1 MTERLRRGAGAVI
14 WLVVIV
20 AIALGAAGIVTGMDH
35 PPTAAAPSG
44 APAIVSQFSGDA
56 EVIDHLDGVEADLR
70 VLTDKVD
77 ALGQQARAALSALN
91 GTDTAASET
100 AIAAGDALVAEVVAR
115 TATLRSEL
123 ATVPYI
129 GTPTAGLSVSAP
141 VLARHAALADAL
153 DATDGLDADWAR
165 LSVGSVAATKMS
177 GYLAEHDRLIVE
189 AAKQGRLARYD
200 TAIGLIDKAS
210 AQLDA
215 ATAERDELMKTVDV
229 SVLDEWIA
237 RNRKYDVAL
246 KDLYKAI
253 KKVGHRVT
261 DATRKAVKAEAS
273 ARARLPPDT
282 RALVIIMADIGRS
295 GMNGAVIDIE
305 EARAKL
311 SDAVDASS
319 PDATD
324 SPSPT
329 DTAEPTPSP

>member
-1 MTERLRRGAGAVI
+1 VTDGLRRAGGAVI
-14 WLVVIV
+14 WLAVIV

-35 PPTAAAPSG
+35 PPTATAPSG
-44 APAIVSQFSGDA
+44 VPGIVTQFSRDPEVSARLDA
-56 EVIDHLDGVEADLR
+56 VEADLT

-77 ALGQQARAALSALN
+77 ALGQQARASLAALN
-91 GTDTAASET
+91 GTDTAASEA
-100 AIAAGDALVAEVVAR
+100 AIAAGDSLVAEIVAR
-115 TATLRSEL
+115 STAIRSEL

-129 GTPTAGLSVSAP
+129 GTPTAGLDVSAA

-165 LSVGSVAATKMS
+165 LSAGSVAATKMS
-177 GYLAEHDRLIVE
+177 GYLAEHDRLIAE
-189 AAKQGRLARYD
+189 AAKQGRLAKYD
-200 TAIGLIDKAS
+200 AAIVLIDKAS

-215 ATAERDELMKTVDV
+215 ATAERDELKKTVDV

-237 RNRKYDVAL
+237 RNRAYDAAL
-246 KDLYKAI
+246 KNLYKEI

-261 DATRKAVKAEAS
+261 SATRKAVKAEAD
-273 ARARLPPDT
+273 ARSRLPPDT

-311 SDAVDASS
+311 SDAVDASG
-319 PDATD
+319 PDPSD
-324 SPSPT
+324 SPPPT
-329 DTAEPTPSP
+329 DAPTPTPSS